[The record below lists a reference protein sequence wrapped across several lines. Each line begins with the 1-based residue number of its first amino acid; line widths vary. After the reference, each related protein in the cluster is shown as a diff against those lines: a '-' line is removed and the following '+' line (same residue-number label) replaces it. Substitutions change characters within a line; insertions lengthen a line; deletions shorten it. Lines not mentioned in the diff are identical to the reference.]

1 LTLKKRMINYLL
13 MLFRI
18 LYLILIKNA
27 LGQLMQSVMESSE
40 KNLESISNK
49 ITKNLIPALNKATFE
64 ENTLV

>member
-1 LTLKKRMINYLL
+1 MTLKKRMINYLL

>member
-1 LTLKKRMINYLL
+1 
-13 MLFRI
+13 
-18 LYLILIKNA
+18 
-27 LGQLMQSVMESSE
+27 MESSE